1 MSIDKIKKSFNLL
14 SKVLVDSFKFFIDL
28 IRWLFLVVLIV
39 GWTLCVFVILSTVRF
54 LESLPEKIKRKKFLL
69 QVKILNILEKV
80 LTFCKK

>member
-1 MSIDKIKKSFNLL
+1 MSVDKIKKSFNLL

-39 GWTLCVFVILSTVRF
+39 GWTFCVFVILSTVRF

-69 QVKILNILEKV
+69 KVEILKFLEKV
-80 LTFCKK
+80 LTFRKK

>member
-54 LESLPEKIKRKKFLL
+54 LEKLPEKIKRKKFLL
-69 QVKILNILEKV
+69 QVKLLHFLEKV
-80 LTFCKK
+80 LTLFKK

>member
-1 MSIDKIKKSFNLL
+1 MSVDKIKKSFNLL

-39 GWTLCVFVILSTVRF
+39 GWTFCVFVIISTLRY

-69 QVKILNILEKV
+69 KVEILKILEKV
-80 LTFCKK
+80 LTFRKK

>member
-1 MSIDKIKKSFNLL
+1 MSVDKIKKSFNLL

-39 GWTLCVFVILSTVRF
+39 GWTFCVFVILSTVRF

-69 QVKILNILEKV
+69 KVEILKFLEKV
-80 LTFCKK
+80 LTFLKK

>member
-69 QVKILNILEKV
+69 KVEILKILEKV
-80 LTFCKK
+80 LTFLKK

>member
-1 MSIDKIKKSFNLL
+1 MSIDKIKKTFNLL

-39 GWTLCVFVILSTVRF
+39 GWTFCVFVILSTVRF

-69 QVKILNILEKV
+69 KVEILKFLEKV
-80 LTFCKK
+80 LTFRKK

>member
-1 MSIDKIKKSFNLL
+1 MSVDKVKKSFNLL

-39 GWTLCVFVILSTVRF
+39 GWTFCVFVILSTVRF

-69 QVKILNILEKV
+69 KVEILKILEKV
-80 LTFCKK
+80 LTFVKK